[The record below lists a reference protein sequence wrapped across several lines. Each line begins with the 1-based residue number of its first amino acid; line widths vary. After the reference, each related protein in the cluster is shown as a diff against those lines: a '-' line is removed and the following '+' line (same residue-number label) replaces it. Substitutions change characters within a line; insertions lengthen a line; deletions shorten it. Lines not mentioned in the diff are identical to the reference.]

1 MPSWRKAGTLR
12 RGIPTDDQS
21 SKVMQPGKEPFDLP
35 NACERQNQW
44 RSSKEGRLRPQEWGG
59 KQNLLFEQSLARSI
73 AVMSLS
79 ATIRSGVYPPVF
91 FRVASASFPSEG
103 AAASVWIAIGK
114 SMSVSSAMI
123 LQPLRS

>member
-1 MPSWRKAGTLR
+1 
-12 RGIPTDDQS
+12 
-21 SKVMQPGKEPFDLP
+21 MQPGKEPFDLP

-59 KQNLLFEQSLARSI
+59 KQNLLFEQSLA
-73 AVMSLS
+73 VMSLA
-79 ATIRSGVYPPVF
+79 ATMRSGVYPPVF
-91 FRVASASFPSEG
+91 FRVASARSPFEG
-103 AAASVWIAIGK
+103 VAASVWIAIGK